1 MPLQTNFLTNFLDR
15 LPLDLK
21 LLPYPTYLV
30 GGTVRDCLLGMAK
43 PKFDLDFVLPQNAVA
58 TARKIA
64 NIYQAGFVVLDEARQ
79 IARVVFDR
87 GTLDFALQVGDN
99 LVDDLQ
105 RRDFT
110 INAIA
115 YDCHQGC
122 LIDPLGGI
130 EDLERKII
138 KSIAR
143 ANLIEDPLRLLRAY
157 RQAAQL
163 NFNIADRTR
172 ETIRSL
178 AQLIASVSAE
188 RVQTELNYLLV
199 NSQGD
204 RWLQVAVEDGL
215 LTPWLPQATANINE
229 LPKIEL
235 AKANIAA
242 NWHNLDLDSDS
253 FSILV
258 KLSALVS
265 PQLDRAELELTNLK
279 YSRAYIK
286 SVVATVK
293 HLPQL
298 QARQTP
304 MNLRE
309 QYEFFSEVKAVFP
322 ILIARSIALGVAD
335 AILQPLIARYLDPQD
350 VVAYP
355 QPLVTGNDLIEHL
368 NLKPSPVIGKLLTEI
383 QIAYIE
389 GIIATFDDAIDW
401 ARTEFGEKETKKQGS
416 DR

>member
-1 MPLQTNFLTNFLDR
+1 MVLQTNFLTNFLDR
-15 LPLDLK
+15 LPFDLK
-21 LLPYPTYLV
+21 LLPSPVYLV
-30 GGTVRDCLLGMAK
+30 GGTVRDGLLEIAK
-43 PKFDLDFVLPQNAVA
+43 PKFDLDFVLPQDAVA
-58 TARKIA
+58 IARQIA
-64 NIYQAGFVVLDEARQ
+64 NAYRAGFVVLDEARQ

-130 EDLERKII
+130 EDLERKVL

-143 ANLIEDPLRLLRAY
+143 ANLIDDPLRLLRAY

-163 NFNIADRTR
+163 NFNICDNTR
-172 ETIRSL
+172 ETARSL
-178 AQLIASVSAE
+178 AQLIGGVSAE
-188 RVQTELNYLLV
+188 RVQVELNYLLA
-199 NSQGD
+199 NPQGD
-204 RWLQVAVEDGL
+204 RWLQAAVDDGL

-229 LPKIEL
+229 IEKIQL
-235 AKANIAA
+235 NKVNIAA
-242 NWHNLDLDSDS
+242 NWHNLELDSDT

-279 YSRAYIK
+279 YSRVYIK

-293 HLPQL
+293 NLPQL
-298 QARQTP
+298 QARQIP
-304 MNLRE
+304 MSLRQ

-322 ILIARSIALGVAD
+322 ILIARSIALEVPD
-335 AILQPLIARYLDPQD
+335 AIIQPLISRYLDPQD
-350 VVAYP
+350 PVAYP

-389 GIIATFDDAIDW
+389 GKIATFDDAINW
-401 ARTEFGEKETKKQGS
+401 ARVFKLNLT
-416 DR
+416 

>member
-1 MPLQTNFLTNFLDR
+1 MVLQTNFLTNFLDR
-15 LPLDLK
+15 LPFDLK
-21 LLPYPTYLV
+21 LLPSPVYLV
-30 GGTVRDCLLGMAK
+30 GGTVRDCLLEIAK
-43 PKFDLDFVLPQNAVA
+43 PKFDLDFVLPQDAVA
-58 TARKIA
+58 IARQIA
-64 NIYQAGFVVLDEARQ
+64 NAYRAGFVVLDEARQ

-130 EDLERKII
+130 EDLERKVL

-143 ANLIEDPLRLLRAY
+143 ANLIDDPLRLLRAY

-163 NFNIADRTR
+163 NFNICDNTR
-172 ETIRSL
+172 ETARSL
-178 AQLIASVSAE
+178 AQLIGGVSAE
-188 RVQTELNYLLV
+188 RVQVELNYLLA
-199 NSQGD
+199 NPQGD
-204 RWLQVAVEDGL
+204 RWLQAAVDDGL

-229 LPKIEL
+229 IEKIQL
-235 AKANIAA
+235 NKVNIAA
-242 NWHNLDLDSDS
+242 NWHNLELDSDT

-279 YSRAYIK
+279 YSRVYIK

-293 HLPQL
+293 NLPQL
-298 QARQTP
+298 QARQIP
-304 MNLRE
+304 MSLRQ

-322 ILIARSIALGVAD
+322 ILIARSIALEVPD
-335 AILQPLIARYLDPQD
+335 AIIQPLISRYLDPQD
-350 VVAYP
+350 PVAYP

-389 GIIATFDDAIDW
+389 GKIATFDDAINW
-401 ARTEFGEKETKKQGS
+401 ARVFKLNLT
-416 DR
+416 

>member
-1 MPLQTNFLTNFLDR
+1 MVLQTNFLTNFLDR
-15 LPLDLK
+15 LPFDLK
-21 LLPYPTYLV
+21 LLPSPVYLV
-30 GGTVRDCLLGMAK
+30 GGTVRDCLLEIAK
-43 PKFDLDFVLPQNAVA
+43 PKFDLDFVLPQDAVA
-58 TARKIA
+58 IARQIA
-64 NIYQAGFVVLDEARQ
+64 NAYRAGFVVLDEARQ

-130 EDLERKII
+130 EDLERKVL

-143 ANLIEDPLRLLRAY
+143 ANLIDDPLRLLRAY

-163 NFNIADRTR
+163 NFNICDNTR
-172 ETIRSL
+172 ETARSL
-178 AQLIASVSAE
+178 AQLIGGVSAE
-188 RVQTELNYLLV
+188 RVQVELNYLLA
-199 NSQGD
+199 NPQGD
-204 RWLQVAVEDGL
+204 RWLQAAVDDGL
-215 LTPWLPQATANINE
+215 LTPWLPQATANISE
-229 LPKIEL
+229 IEKIQL
-235 AKANIAA
+235 NKVNIAA
-242 NWHNLDLDSDS
+242 NWHNLELDSDT

-279 YSRAYIK
+279 YSRVYIK

-293 HLPQL
+293 NLPQL
-298 QARQTP
+298 QARQIP
-304 MNLRE
+304 MSLRQ

-322 ILIARSIALGVAD
+322 ILIARSIALEVPD
-335 AILQPLIARYLDPQD
+335 AIIQPLISRYLDPQD
-350 VVAYP
+350 PVAYP

-389 GIIATFDDAIDW
+389 GKIATFDDAINW
-401 ARTEFGEKETKKQGS
+401 ARVFKLNLT
-416 DR
+416 